1 MSSRLGEI
9 LRRRGVLTAE
19 QLALAARSDQPGTLA
34 GELVRLGLV
43 SEEALLRAL
52 ADEYGLPVVDPR
64 AAAVPRAALDAVP
77 HSVARRQLLVPVD
90 PQRTRPDRGEC
101 HDIPP
106 LRYTLPCVV
115 TEGRRRGGTRE
126 GQIPSWGAL
135 PSSRSPKTP
144 QNLLTSVSK
153 SDHAAVERRNQSP
166 DWNGHRGA
174 RR

>member
-64 AAAVPRAALDAVP
+64 RRGSARGARRGAALGGETTAP
-77 HSVARRQLLVPVD
+77 GARR

-101 HDIPP
+101 HDITP
-106 LRYTLPCVV
+106 LRYT
-115 TEGRRRGGTRE
+115 
-126 GQIPSWGAL
+126 
-135 PSSRSPKTP
+135 
-144 QNLLTSVSK
+144 
-153 SDHAAVERRNQSP
+153 
-166 DWNGHRGA
+166 
-174 RR
+174 